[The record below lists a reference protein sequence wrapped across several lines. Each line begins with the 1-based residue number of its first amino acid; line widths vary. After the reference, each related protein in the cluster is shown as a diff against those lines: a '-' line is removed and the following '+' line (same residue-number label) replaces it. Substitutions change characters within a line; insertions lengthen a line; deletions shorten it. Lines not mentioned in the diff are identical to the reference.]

1 MAVVKTQSTREV
13 ILAEAVRLFAEH
25 GYDGTSLND
34 IAVAV
39 GIRRPSLLHHF
50 ASKETLYREV
60 FAEPVLDWFRR
71 VDEVISQPASDPW
84 ARIEA
89 VLAEAFDF
97 FAANPEFI
105 RLVRREALEGGRR
118 LGVEL
123 GTMLRPQVAQA
134 SAFFEREM
142 DAGTFRRY
150 DPEQLIVTGYGA
162 ILSYFSDVPFTTA
175 LLDKDPLS
183 REMLDARVEH
193 LLAFY
198 RAALDPHAP

>member
-1 MAVVKTQSTREV
+1 MAVVRTPGTREV
-13 ILAEAVRLFAEH
+13 ILAEAMRLFAEH

-34 IAVAV
+34 IAESV

-60 FAEPVLDWFRR
+60 FAAPVLDWFVR
-71 VDEVISQPASDPW
+71 VNAVIAKPSPDPW
-84 ARIEA
+84 SRIEA
-89 VLAEAFDF
+89 VLSAAFDF

-118 LGVEL
+118 LGIEL
-123 GTMLRPQVAQA
+123 GTSLRPQVEQA
-134 SAFFEREM
+134 SAFFERWM
-142 DAGTFRRY
+142 DAGVFRRY
-150 DPEQLIVTGYGA
+150 DPEQLLVTGYGA

-175 LLDKDPLS
+175 LLGKDPLS
-183 REMLDARVEH
+183 REMLEARVEH

-198 RAALDPHAP
+198 RAALEP

>member
-1 MAVVKTQSTREV
+1 MAVVRTPGTRAV
-13 ILAEAVRLFAEH
+13 ILAEAMRLFAEH

-34 IAVAV
+34 IAESV

-50 ASKETLYREV
+50 PSKEALYREV
-60 FAEPVLDWFRR
+60 FAEPVLDWFAR
-71 VDEVISQPASDPW
+71 VNSVIDEPAPDPW
-84 ARIEA
+84 SRIEA
-89 VLAEAFDF
+89 VLSAAFDF

-123 GTMLRPQVAQA
+123 GTTLRPQVEQA
-134 SAFFEREM
+134 SAFFERWM
-142 DAGTFRRY
+142 DAGIFRRY
-150 DPEQLIVTGYGA
+150 DPEQLLVTGYGA

-175 LLDKDPLS
+175 LLNKDPLS
-183 REMLDARVEH
+183 REMLEARVEH

-198 RAALDPHAP
+198 RAALEP

>member
-1 MAVVKTQSTREV
+1 MAVVRTPGTRDV
-13 ILAEAVRLFAEH
+13 ILAEAMRLFAEH

-34 IAVAV
+34 IAESV

-50 ASKETLYREV
+50 PSKEALYREV
-60 FAEPVLDWFRR
+60 FAGPVFDWFAR
-71 VDEVISQPASDPW
+71 VNGVIAEPAPDPW
-84 ARIEA
+84 SRIEA
-89 VLAEAFDF
+89 VLSAAFDF

-123 GTMLRPQVAQA
+123 GTTLRPQVEQA
-134 SAFFEREM
+134 SRFFERWM
-142 DAGTFRRY
+142 DAGIFRRY
-150 DPEQLIVTGYGA
+150 DPEQLLVTGYGA

-175 LLDKDPLS
+175 LLNKDPLS
-183 REMLDARVEH
+183 PEMLEARVEH

-198 RAALDPHAP
+198 RAALEP